1 MKKMKKFIIVP
12 ALLLAIGGGYLL
24 AQTGLLSGNAEKQ
37 EMITAAAAKEIA
49 LDLYP
54 GTIVSFD
61 FDNDDRKPHYDIEI
75 TSETEKVDIEVDAVS
90 SNAVITEREAIGQD
104 NDDKDQAT
112 ALENAKISQDD
123 AIAIAMKQF
132 NGALHEVDIDEDDN
146 RFVYDI
152 ELRSATEKAEFE
164 IDTQTGEVLKFET
177 KKLTNNDA
185 TGSQNNVNNSSNGS
199 SNNSSTQQAQKSSTP
214 QLVISLDQAKEIA
227 LSKAAGTVVKAE
239 LDDDDLVYE
248 IEIRNGKME
257 YDFEI
262 DAKSGAVLSYEED
275 LDDDND

>member
-1 MKKMKKFIIVP
+1 MKKLIIIPV
-12 ALLLAIGGGYLL
+12 LVTAIGGGFLL
-24 AQTGLLSGNAEKQ
+24 SQSELLSGNAEEQ
-37 EMITAAAAKEIA
+37 DMITAAEAKEIA

-54 GTIVSFD
+54 GTIVSFE
-61 FDNDDRKPHYDIEI
+61 FDNDDRKPHYEIEI

-104 NDDKDQAT
+104 KDDKDQA
-112 ALENAKISQDD
+112 AAAKNAKISQDD
-123 AIAIAMKQF
+123 AINIAKAQF
-132 NGALHEVDIDEDDN
+132 NGELHEIDIDADDN
-146 RFVYDI
+146 RFVYDV

-164 IDTQTGEVLKFET
+164 IDVQTGEIVKFET
-177 KKLTNNDA
+177 KNFA
-185 TGSQNNVNNSSNGS
+185 TGSSNTTPQT
-199 SNNSSTQQAQKSSTP
+199 NTP

-239 LDDDDLVYE
+239 FDEDDLVYE

-262 DAKSGAVLSYEED
+262 HAKTGAILSYEED
-275 LDDDND
+275 LDD

>member
-1 MKKMKKFIIVP
+1 MKKFLVVP

-24 AQTGLLSGNAEKQ
+24 AQTGLLSGSAEEQ
-37 EMITAAAAKEIA
+37 NMITAAKAKEIA

-54 GTIVSFD
+54 GTIVSFE

-75 TSETEKVDIEVDAVS
+75 TSETEKVDIEVNAVS
-90 SNAVITEREAIGQD
+90 SKVVITEREAIGH
-104 NDDKDQAT
+104 DDDDRDQAA

-123 AIAIAMKQF
+123 AVAIAKKQF
-132 NGALHEVDIDEDDN
+132 NGELHEIDIDEDDN
-146 RFVYDI
+146 RFMYDI

-164 IDTQTGEVLKFET
+164 IDVQTGEVLKFET
-177 KKLTNNDA
+177 EKLTNNNVA
-185 TGSQNNVNNSSNGS
+185 GSQNNVNNSSNGS
-199 SNNSSTQQAQKSSTP
+199 AATAPQTKTS
-214 QLVISLDQAKEIA
+214 QLVISLDQAKQIA

-239 LDDDDLVYE
+239 LDEDDNVYE

-262 DAKSGAVLSYEED
+262 DIKTGAVVSYEED

>member
-1 MKKMKKFIIVP
+1 MMKKLFIIP
-12 ALLLAIGGGYLL
+12 ALVIASGGGYLL
-24 AQTGLLSGNAEKQ
+24 AQTDLLSGSAENQ
-37 EMITAAAAKEIA
+37 DMITAAKAKEIA
-49 LDLYP
+49 LNLYP
-54 GTIVSFD
+54 GTIVSFE

-90 SNAVITEREAIGQD
+90 SNAIITEREAIRNHNDGQ
-104 NDDKDQAT
+104 NQAT
-112 ALENAKISQDD
+112 IENTKISQDE
-123 AIAIAMKQF
+123 AVKIAKAKF
-132 NGALHEVDIDEDDN
+132 NGELHELDIDEDDN

-152 ELRSATEKAEFE
+152 ELRSETEKADFE
-164 IDTQTGEVLKFET
+164 IDAQTGEVIKFET
-177 KKLTNNDA
+177 DKLTNNN
-185 TGSQNNVNNSSNGS
+185 TINSQNNANNSSNGS
-199 SNNSSTQQAQKSSTP
+199 AANAPKTQTP
-214 QLVISLDQAKEIA
+214 QLITLDQAKQIA

-262 DAKSGAVLSYEED
+262 DAKTSAVLSYEED